1 LSISNVTGRRIVEIH
16 HFIRGILDFP
26 HHELFSCAGNHVHLV
41 KELRHGFSS
50 TFILRCNMCN
60 VSHRVSSES
69 SEHTEVEVNSA
80 AVAGIT
86 STSIGLGHANLS
98 QFSSM
103 LNMPSMSQ
111 NAYKKI
117 EGDMRTKFYD
127 SLSDLITQAGK
138 EEKNCT

>member
-1 LSISNVTGRRIVEIH
+1 MGFPLHSFFDAICVT
-16 HFIRGILDFP
+16 L
-26 HHELFSCAGNHVHLV
+26 
-41 KELRHGFSS
+41 
-50 TFILRCNMCN
+50 
-60 VSHRVSSES
+60 SHRVSSES

-127 SLSDLITQAGK
+127 SLSDLITQAGR
-138 EEKNCT
+138 EEKIARERGDIDLVDGYYSYC

>member
-1 LSISNVTGRRIVEIH
+1 MYVFSRNNNSSGNVLGNFSGHQRAFFVTGRRIVEIH

-69 SEHTEVEVNSA
+69 SEHTEVV
-80 AVAGIT
+80 
-86 STSIGLGHANLS
+86 
-98 QFSSM
+98 
-103 LNMPSMSQ
+103 
-111 NAYKKI
+111 
-117 EGDMRTKFYD
+117 
-127 SLSDLITQAGK
+127 LIPRLWQVLLL
-138 EEKNCT
+138 